1 MRDFSKSIKV
11 KNEDPRKW
19 EDRLDYLEEQIRKL
33 SKYQDRYS
41 REKLKGYK
49 EEYDA
54 ITRKLQQM
62 R

>member
-1 MRDFSKSIKV
+1 MRDFSKSIRV

-19 EDRLDYLEEQIRKL
+19 EDRLDYVEEQIRKL

-41 REKLKGYK
+41 REKLKSFK
-49 EEYDA
+49 QEYDA
-54 ITRKLQQM
+54 IIRKLQQI